1 MTFLHKLAKRL
12 ALIGATPALLGAL
25 LASCSEGTT
34 SEYLGPDPHQPGSTT
49 TYIGLSIYPN
59 DPQLALGDSIK
70 LQARGWLPSGL
81 STPAAVTWSGNGA
94 TVSSD
99 GWFRA
104 TSLGV
109 FRIQASALA
118 SAGLLDDILI
128 TVSTSGGI
136 ARLDVTPNA
145 PSLPAGT
152 SQQFTAVALMK
163 NGTRST
169 PGSVTWTAEGGEI
182 DQNGVF
188 KAHGSPG
195 GYKVKAKV
203 DSTVEGETGG
213 VVSPAVLT
221 QLHLDP
227 PSMALERNEVL
238 VFGTT
243 ATWSDGSHTVP
254 PLTYSA
260 TGGSITSAGVY
271 TAGGTPGQ
279 FQVIV
284 SGGGMADTASVTIM
298 TSVVGLRLAPL
309 TAVLALG
316 ATQQLQAYAE
326 RSDGTETL
334 ASVQWTAQGGTIT
347 AGGSYTAGTV
357 AGNYP
362 IIGALPT
369 SSGQVFR
376 DTAHFQV
383 GASAASLTTLAIR
396 SDTSL
401 KVGST
406 AQFTVVGSWSDGS
419 STVPSVT
426 WSATAGTINTN
437 GLYTAPSAPGT
448 QKIFA
453 KDKNS
458 PKADTAVV
466 QVTEQEGQLTAF
478 TIAPATTILSIEQTR
493 QFSATLSWSDGKVH
507 PVDISWVSAG
517 GTITQNGFYT
527 AGRLA
532 GTFLIVA
539 TCSCGAA
546 DTASV
551 SVTAPT
557 AAPVTLTQLSLTPST
572 TQVAPGGS
580 KQFSVTGVWSD
591 GGTATPAATYIA
603 EGGTISSAGLF
614 VAAST
619 PGLYKVI
626 ATQAGGGPA
635 DTAMVTVGTVT
646 LTLIDLSLSPGGVS
660 LAPGE
665 AVQMS
670 AVGGWSD
677 GSTTSPPVSWTA
689 TGGTIST
696 TGLYTAGGATG
707 TFQISALHAATGR
720 TATATVNIGT
730 AVPQGGGSAALPQA
744 PRALVDVTYPAV
756 TGKTISVASG
766 GNLQTAINSAACGDE
781 IVLAAGAVFTGNFIL
796 PNKNCTKYIV
806 IRSAGA
812 CPSIG
817 TRVTPATSA
826 GFARLMAPGSNL
838 SPVEA
843 KDGAGYY
850 RLACLE
856 ITAPSSVTSLNTLV
870 RLSHTGA
877 TSVSQ
882 LPHHIVLD
890 RLWIHGHATMN
901 LTRCLIMN
909 TATSAVVD
917 SYLDDCHTAGSDS
930 QAIVAYNGTGPYLIE
945 NNYLAGAGEN
955 VMFGGSDPTIQGLIP
970 SDIVF
975 RRNHVHKPAS
985 WKGVWTSKNLLE
997 LKNAQRLLIEGNV
1010 FENNWIDGQA
1020 GHAFNFK
1027 STNQSGTAPW
1037 SVTRDVNFQH
1047 NVIWKSACGM
1057 KVSSAEHVAGTA
1069 GLTERIRI
1077 AHNMFSDIGGTYG
1090 GCGTIF
1096 QLQYD
1101 VADLTVE
1108 YNTGWAPSSAIVFY
1122 GLPALQRVTIQGNI
1136 LGRGAFG
1143 FKGDNTGEGTKT
1155 LATYAPGGL
1164 VVGNLILGAVA
1175 SSYPSGNSFPSSQ
1188 TAAGLASA
1196 DGVVW
1201 ALQPTSAYLAA
1212 GPNGTRPGPD
1222 IQRLQTLIAG
1232 VTP

>member
-12 ALIGATPALLGAL
+12 ALIGATPAVMVLFLG
-25 LASCSEGTT
+25 SCSEGTA
-34 SEYLGPDPHQPGSTT
+34 SEYLGPDPHQPSTT
-49 TYIGLSIYPN
+49 AYIGLSIYPH

-70 LQARGWLPSGL
+70 LQARGWLSSGL
-81 STPAAVTWSGNGA
+81 STPATVTWSGNGA
-94 TVSSD
+94 TLSSD

-104 TSLGV
+104 SSLGV
-109 FRIQASALA
+109 YRVRASAT
-118 SAGLLDDILI
+118 AGLLDEVVI

-136 ARLDVTPNA
+136 ARLDVTPNG

-163 NGTRST
+163 NGTRTT
-169 PGSVTWTAEGGEI
+169 PGSVIWSAEGGQI

-188 KAHGSPG
+188 KANGSPG

-203 DSTVEGETGG
+203 DSTVQGETGG
-213 VVSPAVLT
+213 QVAPAVLT

-227 PSMALERNEVL
+227 SSFELERNEVA
-238 VFGTT
+238 VFSTT
-243 ATWSDGSHTVP
+243 ATWSDGSHSLP
-254 PLTYSA
+254 PLTYGA

-271 TAGGTPGQ
+271 TAGSTPGD

-284 SGGGMADTASVTIM
+284 SGGGQADTASVTIM
-298 TSVVGLRLAPL
+298 SSVLGLRIAPL
-309 TAVLALG
+309 TAVLTLG
-316 ATQQLQAYAE
+316 ATQQLQAYAA
-326 RSDGTETL
+326 RSDGTESL
-334 ASVQWTAQGGTIT
+334 VPVSWTAQGGTMS
-347 AGGSYTAGTV
+347 ASGLYTAGTV
-357 AGNYP
+357 PGNYP
-362 IIGALPT
+362 IVGSVSIAGGPVL
-369 SSGQVFR
+369 R

-383 GASAASLTTLAIR
+383 GSSGASLTTLAIR

-401 KVGST
+401 RVGST

-419 STVPSVT
+419 ATVPSVT
-426 WSATAGTINTN
+426 WSATGGTITTS

-448 QKIFA
+448 HKIFA
-453 KDKNS
+453 KDKNGT
-458 PKADTAVV
+458 KEDTALV
-466 QVTEQEGQLTAF
+466 QVTEQESPVTAF
-478 TIAPATTILSIEQTR
+478 TISPATTILSIEQTR

-539 TCSCGAA
+539 TCSCGVA
-546 DTASV
+546 DTATV
-551 SVTAPT
+551 SITAPT
-557 AAPVTLTQLSLTPST
+557 AAPVTLTKVLLSPATA
-572 TQVAPGGS
+572 QVAPGGS
-580 KQFSVTGVWSD
+580 KQFSVSGVWSD
-591 GGTATPAATYIA
+591 GSTAPPAVTYLA
-603 EGGTISSAGLF
+603 EGGTISSTGLF
-614 VAAST
+614 LGAST
-619 PGLYKVI
+619 PGSYKVI

-635 DTAMVTVGTVT
+635 DTSVVTVGTVT
-646 LTLIDLSLSPGGVS
+646 LTLTDLSLSPGGLS

-665 AVQMS
+665 AIQMT

-677 GSTTSPPVSWTA
+677 GSSTSPPVTWTA
-689 TGGTIST
+689 TGGTISAA
-696 TGLYTAGGATG
+696 GLYTAGSATG
-707 TFQISALHAATGR
+707 SFQISALHTGTGL
-720 TATATVNIGT
+720 TATAPVNIGT
-730 AVPQGGGSAALPQA
+730 AAPQGGGAALLPQA
-744 PRALVDVTYPAV
+744 PRELVDVSYPAV
-756 TGKTISVASG
+756 TGKSISVASG
-766 GNLQTAINSAACGDE
+766 GNLQNAINSAACGDE
-781 IVLAAGAVFTGNFIL
+781 IVLASGAVFTGNFIL

-806 IRSAGA
+806 IRSAGP
-812 CPSIG
+812 CPSLG
-817 TRVTPATSA
+817 TRATPANSA
-826 GFARLMAPGSNL
+826 GFAKLMAPGSNL
-838 SPVEA
+838 SPVEV
-843 KDGAGYY
+843 KNGAGYY

-856 ITAPSSVTSLNTLV
+856 VTAPASVTSLNALV

-890 RLWIHGHATMN
+890 RLWIHGHGTLG
-901 LTRCLIMN
+901 LTRCVIMN
-909 TATSAVVD
+909 TAYSAVVD
-917 SYLDDCHTAGSDS
+917 SYLDDCHTSGSDS

-997 LKNAQRLLIEGNV
+997 LKNAQRILIEGNV

-1077 AHNMFSDIGGTYG
+1077 AHNMFADIGGTYG

-1143 FKGDNTGEGTKT
+1143 FKGDNTGEGLKT

-1164 VVGNLILGAVA
+1164 VTGNLILGAVA
-1175 SSYPSGNSFPSSQ
+1175 SSYPSGNSFPASQ
-1188 TAAGLASA
+1188 SAAGLASA
-1196 DGVVW
+1196 DGIIW
-1201 ALQPTSAYLAA
+1201 ALQPTSAYLSA
-1212 GPNGTRPGPD
+1212 GPNGSRPGPD
-1222 IQRLQTLIAG
+1222 LQRLQTLIAG

>member
-12 ALIGATPALLGAL
+12 ALIGATPALMVYF
-25 LASCSEGTT
+25 LASCSEGTA
-34 SEYLGPDPHQPGSTT
+34 SEYLGPDPNKPGSTT

-70 LQARGWLPSGL
+70 LQARGWLSSGL
-81 STPAAVTWSGNGA
+81 SMPAAVTWSGNGA
-94 TVSSD
+94 TVSAD

-109 FRIQASALA
+109 FRIRASATT
-118 SAGLLDDILI
+118 GLLDDVLI

-169 PGSVTWTAEGGEI
+169 PGSVTWTAEGGHI

-188 KAHGSPG
+188 KANGTPG
-195 GYKVKAKV
+195 GWKVKARV
-203 DSTVEGETGG
+203 DSTVQGETAGPIA
-213 VVSPAVLT
+213 PAVLT

-227 PSMALERNEVL
+227 PTMELERNEML

-243 ATWSDGSHTVP
+243 ATWSDGSHSLP

-260 TGGSITSAGVY
+260 TGGTITSAGVY
-271 TAGGTPGQ
+271 TAGGTPGD

-284 SGGGMADTASVTIM
+284 SGGGQADTASVTIM
-298 TSVVGLRLAPL
+298 SNVLGLRIAPL
-309 TAVLALG
+309 TAVLTLG
-316 ATQQLQAYAE
+316 ATQQLQAFAQ
-326 RSDGTETL
+326 RSDGTETP
-334 ASVQWTAQGGTIT
+334 AAVQWTAQGGTIT
-347 AGGSYTAGTV
+347 PTGSYTAGTV
-357 AGNYP
+357 PGNYP
-362 IIGALPT
+362 IVGALATAGGP
-369 SSGQVFR
+369 VFR

-383 GASAASLTTLAIR
+383 GSSAATLTTLAIR

-426 WSATAGTINTN
+426 WSATEGTITSS
-437 GLYTAPSAPGT
+437 GLYTAPSAPGSHR
-448 QKIFA
+448 IFA
-453 KDKNS
+453 KDKNGT
-458 PKADTAVV
+458 KADTALV
-466 QVTEQEGQLTAF
+466 QVTQQESQVTAF
-478 TIAPATTILSIEQTR
+478 TISPATTILTIEQTR

-517 GTITQNGFYT
+517 GTITQNGLYT

-532 GTFLIVA
+532 GSFLIVA
-539 TCSCGAA
+539 TCSCGVS
-546 DTASV
+546 DTATV
-551 SVTAPT
+551 SITAPS
-557 AAPVTLTQLSLTPST
+557 AAPVTLTQVSLTPAAV
-572 TQVAPGGS
+572 QVAPGGS
-580 KQFSVTGVWSD
+580 KQFSVSGVWSD
-591 GGTATPAATYIA
+591 GSAAQPAVTYIA
-603 EGGTISSAGLF
+603 EGGTISSTGLF

-619 PGLYKVI
+619 PGSYKVI

-635 DTAMVTVGTVT
+635 DTATVTVGTVT
-646 LTLIDLSLSPGGVS
+646 LSLIDLSLSPGGLS

-665 AVQMS
+665 AIQMS

-677 GSTTSPPVSWTA
+677 GSSTAPPVTWSA
-689 TGGTIST
+689 TGGAISAA
-696 TGLYTAGGATG
+696 GLYTAGSATG
-707 TFQISALHAATGR
+707 TFQISALHAGSGL
-720 TATATVNIGT
+720 TATAPVSIGT
-730 AVPQGGGSAALPQA
+730 AAPQGGGSVTLPEA
-744 PRALVDVTYPAV
+744 PRALVDVTYPAL
-756 TGKTISVASG
+756 TGKSISVASG
-766 GNLQTAINSAACGDE
+766 GDLQTAINSAACGDE

-812 CPSIG
+812 CPSLG
-817 TRVTPATSA
+817 TRVTPATAA
-826 GFARLMAPGSNL
+826 GFAKLMAPGSNL
-838 SPVEA
+838 SPVEV
-843 KDGAGYY
+843 KNGAGYY

-856 ITAPSSVTSLNTLV
+856 VTAPSSVTSLNTLV

-877 TSVSQ
+877 TSVSL

-890 RLWIHGHATMN
+890 RMWIHGHATMG
-901 LTRCLIMN
+901 LTRCVIMN
-909 TATSAVVD
+909 TASSAVVD
-917 SYLDDCHTAGSDS
+917 SYLDDCHTSGSDS
-930 QAIVAYNGTGPYLIE
+930 QAIVAYNGTGPFLIE

-955 VMFGGSDPTIQGLIP
+955 VMFGGSDPSIQGLIP

-985 WKGVWTSKNLLE
+985 WKGKWTSKNLLE
-997 LKNAQRLLIEGNV
+997 LKNAQRILIEGNV

-1027 STNQSGTAPW
+1027 STNQSGGAPW
-1037 SVTRDVNFQH
+1037 SVTRDVNFQY
-1047 NVIWKSACGM
+1047 NLIWKSACGM

-1077 AHNMFSDIGGTYG
+1077 AHNMFSDIGVTYT
-1090 GCGTIF
+1090 GCATVLQF
-1096 QLQYD
+1096 QYD
-1101 VADLTVE
+1101 VADLTAE
-1108 YNTGWAPSSAIVFY
+1108 YNTGWASIAAIIFT
-1122 GLPALQRVTIQGNI
+1122 GLPALQRATIRGNI
-1136 LGRGAFG
+1136 LGRGAYG
-1143 FKGDNTGEGTKT
+1143 MKGDNSGEGNST
-1155 LATYAPGGL
+1155 LSTYAPGG
-1164 VVGNLILGAVA
+1164 VVTGNLILGGIAA
-1175 SSYPSGNSFPSSQ
+1175 SYPAGNSFPASQ
-1188 TAAGLASA
+1188 NAAGLASA
-1196 DGVVW
+1196 DGVIW

-1222 IQRLQTLIAG
+1222 IARLQTLIAG
-1232 VTP
+1232 VAP

>member
-12 ALIGATPALLGAL
+12 ALIGATPAVMVLFLG
-25 LASCSEGTT
+25 SCSEGTA
-34 SEYLGPDPHQPGSTT
+34 SEYLGPDPHQPSTT
-49 TYIGLSIYPN
+49 AYIGLSIYPH

-70 LQARGWLPSGL
+70 LQARGWLSSGL
-81 STPAAVTWSGNGA
+81 STPATVTWSGNGA
-94 TVSSD
+94 TLSSD

-104 TSLGV
+104 SSLGV
-109 FRIQASALA
+109 YRVRASAT
-118 SAGLLDDILI
+118 AGLLDEVVI

-136 ARLDVTPNA
+136 ARLDVTPNG

-163 NGTRST
+163 NGTRTT
-169 PGSVTWTAEGGEI
+169 PGPVIWSAEGGQI

-188 KAHGSPG
+188 KANGSPG

-203 DSTVEGETGG
+203 DSTVQGETGG
-213 VVSPAVLT
+213 QVAPAVLT

-227 PSMALERNEVL
+227 SSFELERNEVA
-238 VFGTT
+238 VFSTT
-243 ATWSDGSHTVP
+243 ATWSDGSHSLP
-254 PLTYSA
+254 PLTYGA

-271 TAGGTPGQ
+271 TAGSTPGD

-284 SGGGMADTASVTIM
+284 SGGGQADTASVTIM
-298 TSVVGLRLAPL
+298 SSVLGLRIAPL
-309 TAVLALG
+309 TAVLTLG
-316 ATQQLQAYAE
+316 ATQQLQAYAA
-326 RSDGTETL
+326 RSDGTESL
-334 ASVQWTAQGGTIT
+334 VPVSWTAQGGTMS
-347 AGGSYTAGTV
+347 ASGLYTAGTV
-357 AGNYP
+357 PGNYP
-362 IIGALPT
+362 IVGSVSIAGGPVL
-369 SSGQVFR
+369 R

-383 GASAASLTTLAIR
+383 GSSGASLTTLAIR

-401 KVGST
+401 RVGST

-419 STVPSVT
+419 ATVPSVT
-426 WSATAGTINTN
+426 WSATGGTITTS

-448 QKIFA
+448 HKIFA
-453 KDKNS
+453 KDKNGT
-458 PKADTAVV
+458 KADTALV
-466 QVTEQEGQLTAF
+466 QVTEQESLVTAF
-478 TIAPATTILSIEQTR
+478 TISPATTILSIEQTR

-507 PVDISWVSAG
+507 PVDISWVSVG

-539 TCSCGAA
+539 TCSCGVA
-546 DTASV
+546 DTATV
-551 SVTAPT
+551 SITAPT
-557 AAPVTLTQLSLTPST
+557 AAPVTLT
-572 TQVAPGGS
+572 
-580 KQFSVTGVWSD
+580 
-591 GGTATPAATYIA
+591 
-603 EGGTISSAGLF
+603 
-614 VAAST
+614 
-619 PGLYKVI
+619 
-626 ATQAGGGPA
+626 
-635 DTAMVTVGTVT
+635 
-646 LTLIDLSLSPGGVS
+646 DLSLSPGGLS

-665 AVQMS
+665 AIQMT

-677 GSTTSPPVSWTA
+677 GSSTSPPVTWTA
-689 TGGTIST
+689 TGGTISAA
-696 TGLYTAGGATG
+696 GLYTAGSATG
-707 TFQISALHAATGR
+707 SFQISALHTGTGL
-720 TATATVNIGT
+720 TATAPVNIGT
-730 AVPQGGGSAALPQA
+730 AAPQGGGAALLPQA
-744 PRALVDVTYPAV
+744 PRELVDVSYPAV
-756 TGKTISVASG
+756 TGKSISVASG
-766 GNLQTAINSAACGDE
+766 GNLQNAINSAACGDE
-781 IVLAAGAVFTGNFIL
+781 IVLASGAVFTGNFIL

-806 IRSAGA
+806 IRSAGP
-812 CPSIG
+812 CPSLG
-817 TRVTPATSA
+817 TRATPANSA
-826 GFARLMAPGSNL
+826 GFAKLMAPGSNL
-838 SPVEA
+838 SPVEV
-843 KDGAGYY
+843 KNGAGYY

-856 ITAPSSVTSLNTLV
+856 VTAPASVTSLNALV

-890 RLWIHGHATMN
+890 RLWIHGHGTLG
-901 LTRCLIMN
+901 LTRCVIMN
-909 TATSAVVD
+909 TAYSAVVD
-917 SYLDDCHTAGSDS
+917 SYLDDCHTSGSDS

-997 LKNAQRLLIEGNV
+997 LKNAQRILIEGNV

-1077 AHNMFSDIGGTYG
+1077 AHNMFADIGGTYG

-1143 FKGDNTGEGTKT
+1143 FKGDNTGEGLKT

-1164 VVGNLILGAVA
+1164 VTGNLILGAVA
-1175 SSYPSGNSFPSSQ
+1175 SSYPSGNSFPASQ
-1188 TAAGLASA
+1188 SAAGLASA
-1196 DGVVW
+1196 DGIIW
-1201 ALQPTSAYLAA
+1201 ALQPTSAYLSA
-1212 GPNGTRPGPD
+1212 GPNGSRPGPD
-1222 IQRLQTLIAG
+1222 LQRLQTLIAG

>member
-12 ALIGATPALLGAL
+12 ALIGVTPSLMVSL
-25 LASCSEGTT
+25 LASCSEGTA
-34 SEYLGPDPHQPGSTT
+34 SEYLGPDPHKPGSST

-70 LQARGWLPSGL
+70 LQARGWLSSGL
-81 STPAAVTWSGNGA
+81 SMPATVTWSGNGA
-94 TVSSD
+94 TIGAD

-109 FRIQASALA
+109 FRIRASATT
-118 SAGLLDDILI
+118 GLLDDVLI

-169 PGSVTWTAEGGEI
+169 PNSVTWTAEGGQI

-188 KAHGSPG
+188 KANGTPG
-195 GYKVKAKV
+195 GWKVKAKV
-203 DSTVEGETGG
+203 DSTVQAETAGPIA
-213 VVSPAVLT
+213 PAVLT
-221 QLHLDP
+221 QLDLDP
-227 PSMALERNEVL
+227 PSQALERNEVL

-243 ATWSDGSHTVP
+243 ATWSDGSHTLP

-260 TGGSITSAGVY
+260 TGGTITSSGVY
-271 TAGGTPGQ
+271 TAGGAPGD

-284 SGGGMADTASVTIM
+284 SGGGQADTANVTIM
-298 TSVVGLRLAPL
+298 ASVLGLRIAPL
-309 TAVLALG
+309 TAVLTLG
-316 ATQQLQAYAE
+316 ATQQLQAYAQ
-326 RSDGTETL
+326 RTDGTETQ
-334 ASVQWTAQGGTIT
+334 AAVQWTAQGGTIT
-347 AGGSYTAGTV
+347 PTGSYTAGTV
-357 AGNYP
+357 PGNYP

-369 SSGQVFR
+369 AGGQVFR

-383 GASAASLTTLAIR
+383 GSSAATLTTLAIR

-401 KVGST
+401 KVEST

-426 WSATAGTINTN
+426 WSATGGTITTN

-448 QKIFA
+448 HKIFA
-453 KDKNS
+453 KDKNGT
-458 PKADTAVV
+458 KADTALV
-466 QVTEQEGQLTAF
+466 QVTEQESQVTAF
-478 TIAPATTILSIEQTR
+478 TISPATTILSIEQSR

-507 PVDISWVSAG
+507 PVDISWVSGG
-517 GTITQNGFYT
+517 GTITQNGLYT

-539 TCSCGAA
+539 TCGCGVS
-546 DTASV
+546 DTATV
-551 SVTAPT
+551 NITAPS
-557 AAPVTLTQLSLTPST
+557 AAPVTLTQVSLTPAA

-580 KQFSVTGVWSD
+580 KQFSVSGVWSD
-591 GGTATPAATYIA
+591 GSTAKPAVTYLA

-619 PGLYKVI
+619 PGSYKVI

-635 DTAMVTVGTVT
+635 DTATVTVGTVT
-646 LTLIDLSLSPGGVS
+646 LTLIDLSLSPGGLS

-665 AVQMS
+665 AIQMA

-677 GSTTSPPVSWTA
+677 GSSTSPPVTWTA
-689 TGGTIST
+689 TGGTISAA
-696 TGLYTAGGATG
+696 GLYTAGSATG
-707 TFQISALHAATGR
+707 TFQISALHAASGL
-720 TATATVNIGT
+720 TATAPVSIGT
-730 AVPQGGGSAALPQA
+730 AAPQGGGSAALPEA
-744 PRALVDVTYPAV
+744 PRALVDVSYPAV
-756 TGKTISVASG
+756 TGQTISVASG

-812 CPSIG
+812 CPSLG
-817 TRVTPATSA
+817 TRVTPATAA
-826 GFARLMAPGSNL
+826 GFAKLMAPGSNL
-838 SPVEA
+838 SPVEV
-843 KDGAGYY
+843 KNGAGYY

-877 TSVSQ
+877 TSVSL

-890 RLWIHGHATMN
+890 RMWIHGHSTMG
-901 LTRCLIMN
+901 LTRCVIMN
-909 TATSAVVD
+909 TASAAIVD
-917 SYLDDCHTAGSDS
+917 SYLDDCHTSGSDS
-930 QAIVAYNGTGPYLIE
+930 QAIVAYNGTGPFLIE

-955 VMFGGSDPTIQGLIP
+955 VMFGGSDPSIQGLIP

-997 LKNAQRLLIEGNV
+997 LKNAQRILIEGNV

-1077 AHNMFSDIGGTYG
+1077 AHNMFSDIGSTYG

-1143 FKGDNTGEGTKT
+1143 FKGDNSGEGTKT
-1155 LATYAPGGL
+1155 LAVYAPGGL
-1164 VVGNLILGAVA
+1164 VTGNLIMGAVA
-1175 SSYPSGNSFPSSQ
+1175 SSYPAGNSFPANQ
-1188 TAAGLASA
+1188 GAAGLASP
-1196 DGVVW
+1196 DGKIW

-1212 GPNGTRPGPD
+1212 GPNGSRPGPD
-1222 IQRLQTLIAG
+1222 IARLQTLIAG
-1232 VTP
+1232 VAP